1 MIALEVIAQDKLI
14 IFRELQVYLE
24 FRLVFGVRHVFP
36 LFATFRDG
44 QSQALNSN
52 FLRDKL

>member
-24 FRLVFGVRHVFP
+24 FRLVFGVRHVFL
-36 LFATFRDG
+36 LFATFRDD
-44 QSQALNSN
+44 QSQALNSI